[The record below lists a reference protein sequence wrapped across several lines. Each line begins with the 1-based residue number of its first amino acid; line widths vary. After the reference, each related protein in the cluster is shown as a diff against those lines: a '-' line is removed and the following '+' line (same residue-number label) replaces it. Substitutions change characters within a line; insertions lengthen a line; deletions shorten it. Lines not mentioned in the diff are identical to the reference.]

1 MNLAGETTPRQE
13 VVCSFGGSRRA
24 ICSISMEMEEPA
36 RRFSWVGVGFDC
48 VGLSV
53 IDGAWWWMVM
63 GSLKL
68 LLMMWR
74 KNFEVDLLPG
84 WISDVIVTSSSAGRL
99 AVDIR
104 HQTSS
109 RLSAIRL
116 SPINLICLS
125 HQNRWYWIPT
135 YIIYTQIWVSL
146 FLMKVKNSFA

>member
-1 MNLAGETTPRQE
+1 
-13 VVCSFGGSRRA
+13 
-24 ICSISMEMEEPA
+24 
-36 RRFSWVGVGFDC
+36 
-48 VGLSV
+48 
-53 IDGAWWWMVM
+53 MVM

-109 RLSAIRL
+109 RLSDQGVAKH
-116 SPINLICLS
+116 LIA
-125 HQNRWYWIPT
+125 
-135 YIIYTQIWVSL
+135 
-146 FLMKVKNSFA
+146 FLT